1 MTNAREKQR
10 HGRHAAG
17 YGKASDPGDAE
28 SGLLRNLE
36 RMFSLDYWESP
47 DRLGRYLLLVWA
59 LCLLYFLTTS
69 VVFYED
75 WRLLFSVFILIL
87 PIIFFTIFM
96 FFRFMAFCIGPEILL
111 LVNFFKRNI
120 LSGNKKESTDS

>member
-47 DRLGRYLLLVWA
+47 GRLGRYLLLVWI
-59 LCLLYFLTTS
+59 LCLLYFSTTLL
-69 VVFYED
+69 VFHEI
-75 WRLLFSVFILIL
+75 WRLLFFMFILML
-87 PIIFFTIFM
+87 PIIFFMIFM
-96 FFRFMAFCIGPEILL
+96 LFRFMAFCIGPEILL

>member
-17 YGKASDPGDAE
+17 YGKASEPGDAE

-47 DRLGRYLLLVWA
+47 GRLGRYLLLVWI
-59 LCLLYFLTTS
+59 LCLLYFLTTA

-87 PIIFFTIFM
+87 PIIFFIIFM
-96 FFRFMAFCIGPEILL
+96 LCRFIAFCIGPEVLL
-111 LVNFFKRNI
+111 LASFFQ
-120 LSGNKKESTDS
+120 KKCNRGIQ